1 MQQIKTITC
10 IGAGYVGGPTMA
22 VIASKCPEIKVNV
35 VDINEQRIALWND
48 KDVNNIPI
56 YEPGLAEIVAE
67 TRGKNLFF
75 STEVDKA
82 IDEAELIFISV
93 NTPTKTYGIGKGM
106 AADLKYI
113 ELCARQIAR
122 VAKDDKIVVEKS
134 TLPVRTAQALK
145 SILHNTGNGVNF
157 HILSNPEFLAEGTA
171 VQDLLNPDRIL
182 IGGDTDTQEAREA
195 MQALVDVYAHWLTD
209 AQILTTNVWSSEL
222 SKLTANAFLAQ
233 RISSINALSEL
244 CEKTEADVDEVAR
257 AIGMDSRIGPKFL
270 KASVGFGGSCFQKD
284 ILNLVYISQSLG
296 LQEVAD
302 YWEQVIIMNDHQK
315 RRFAQNIVRTLY
327 NTVSGKKIALLGWAF
342 KKDTNDT
349 RESAA
354 IYVTDYLLSE
364 HAEVVIYDPK
374 VKEEQIYADLEYLG
388 THDPEFIRTQVKVV
402 TTPTEACHQAH
413 AVAIMTEWDEFT
425 TYNWKEIYQHMM
437 KPAFIFDGRNILNR
451 QEMKEIGFE
460 VYSIGK
466 GPSIQIA

>member
-209 AQILTTNVWSSEL
+209 EQILTTNVWSSEL

-402 TTPTEACHQAH
+402 TTPTEASNQAH